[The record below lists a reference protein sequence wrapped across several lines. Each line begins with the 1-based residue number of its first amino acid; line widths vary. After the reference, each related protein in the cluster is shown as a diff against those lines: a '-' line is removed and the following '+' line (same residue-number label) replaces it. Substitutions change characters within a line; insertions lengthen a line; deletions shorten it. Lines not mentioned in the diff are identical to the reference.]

1 MAKTL
6 RGWRPAGAAMAVTL
20 ALTLGAVPIVAGAQP
35 AQTDTPTQAAAADAV
50 VAESDDVRA
59 LVAPVALY
67 PDPILALV
75 LQASTLPLQVV
86 QAERF
91 LEKRA
96 KDSNLQPD
104 PDWDKSIIGMLNYP
118 RQVELMAEYIDWTE
132 ELGNAVVDNLDEVQG
147 SIQEIRVAA
156 YYAGFLKS
164 TKQQEV
170 EIEDDVVRITSTDP
184 KKVSIPQY
192 DPAALLTALDEV
204 EEAEDAA
211 DEAVAAPAVP
221 ASKAPATPA
230 SQHSP
235 PTAQP
240 PIPAESVSAPMVE
253 TVPAAPVT
261 YAQPVTA
268 PAIAY
273 GEPEDSFWGDA
284 ATFAGGAVVGGLLGW
299 GLTEAFDDDD
309 NDWFDDDD
317 WDNDDVEEA
326 LRDRREFHEERRE
339 DVLAARDDRRDDRQ
353 DGATARR
360 ESRDEVRGDRQAT
373 RDERLQERSVDRDER
388 EQARSAPREDRAA
401 RSREK
406 LNERPTASGG
416 RTKPAAAGS
425 ASAKRSATKVERGK
439 RDVELPGAG
448 TQAGVTEKGKQ
459 RSGGAQ
465 RAQAMGRQAAPKL
478 ASAEQNRAAG
488 TPASPKN
495 ATARGSPPAPAIP
508 DRFAPKPIAGRAVA
522 VRRPAVGGGRRQRPA
537 AAEKNGRLLNIAP
550 KAVPGAASPRTET
563 AALSRAETGSVDGP
577 AEVVAEKGGEADER
591 ERPSPR

>member
-6 RGWRPAGAAMAVTL
+6 RGWRPAGAAMAVAL
-20 ALTLGAVPIVAGAQP
+20 ALMLGAIPIVAGAQL
-35 AQTDTPTQAAAADAV
+35 AQTDTPTEAAADAV
-50 VAESDDVRA
+50 VAQSDDVRA

-91 LEKRA
+91 LDKRA
-96 KDSNLQPD
+96 KDLSLQPD

-132 ELGNAVVDNLDEVQG
+132 ELGNAVVDNLDEVQA
-147 SIQEIRVAA
+147 SVQEIRLSA

-164 TKQQEV
+164 NKQQEV
-170 EIEDDVVRITSTDP
+170 EIKDDVVRITSTDP

-221 ASKAPATPA
+221 AAKASATPA
-230 SQHSP
+230 PQQSP
-235 PTAQP
+235 PVAQP
-240 PIPAESVSAPMVE
+240 AIPAESASAPMVE
-253 TVPAAPVT
+253 SVPAAPVT

-268 PAIAY
+268 PAVVY

-317 WDNDDVEEA
+317 WDNDDVQEA
-326 LRDRREFHEERRE
+326 LRDRREFQEERRE
-339 DVLAARDDRRDDRQ
+339 DVLAARDERRNDRQ

-373 RDERLQERSVDRDER
+373 RDERLQERNVDRDER
-388 EQARSAPREDRAA
+388 EQARGEAREDRAA
-401 RSREK
+401 RAREE

-416 RTKPAAAGS
+416 RTKPAAARS
-425 ASAKRSATKVERGK
+425 ASAKPATAKVERGN
-439 RDVELPGAG
+439 RDVRLPGAG
-448 TQAGVTEKGKQ
+448 TQAGVTEKVKQ

-465 RAQAMGRQAAPKL
+465 QAQATRGPAAPKL
-478 ASAEQNRAAG
+478 ASSKQKRAAG
-488 TPASPKN
+488 NTGFTQKRQGQGIAAGAGNPRQVRAEANRGARSRVAQTGGGSRQ
-495 ATARGSPPAPAIP
+495 ATAVSRG
-508 DRFAPKPIAGRAVA
+508 GGERAVA
-522 VRRPAVGGGRRQRPA
+522 QHRAEGGAGRGIASERNRGAVASRDGDRGRASRGGGGAGRRNR
-537 AAEKNGRLLNIAP
+537 
-550 KAVPGAASPRTET
+550 
-563 AALSRAETGSVDGP
+563 
-577 AEVVAEKGGEADER
+577 
-591 ERPSPR
+591 

>member
-6 RGWRPAGAAMAVTL
+6 RSWRPAGAAMAVAL
-20 ALTLGAVPIVAGAQP
+20 ALMLGAIHIVAGAQP
-35 AQTDTPTQAAAADAV
+35 AQTDTPSEAAADAV
-50 VAESDDVRA
+50 VAQSDDVRA

-75 LQASTLPLQVV
+75 RQASTLPFQVM

-91 LEKRA
+91 LAKRA
-96 KDSNLQPD
+96 KDSSLQPD
-104 PDWDKSIIGMLNYP
+104 PDWDTSIIGLLNYP
-118 RQVELMAEYIDWTE
+118 RQVESMAEYIDWTE
-132 ELGNAVVDNLDEVQG
+132 ELGNALIDNLDEVQG
-147 SIQEIRVAA
+147 SVQEIRLAA

-164 TKQQEV
+164 NKQQKVEV
-170 EIEDDVVRITSTDP
+170 KDEVVRITSTDP

-221 ASKAPATPA
+221 AAKASATPA
-230 SQHSP
+230 PQQSP
-235 PTAQP
+235 PVAQP
-240 PIPAESVSAPMVE
+240 AIPAESASAPMVE
-253 TVPAAPVT
+253 TVPATPVT

-309 NDWFDDDD
+309 DNDWFEDDD
-317 WDNDDVEEA
+317 WDNDDVQEA
-326 LRDRREFHEERRE
+326 LRDRREFQEERRE
-339 DVLAARDDRRDDRQ
+339 DVLAARDERRNDRQ
-353 DGATARR
+353 EGATVRR
-360 ESRDEVRGDRQAT
+360 ESRDEVRGNRQAT

-388 EQARSAPREDRAA
+388 EQARGEPREDRAA

-416 RTKPAAAGS
+416 RTKPAAAGP
-425 ASAKRSATKVERGK
+425 ASAKPSATKVERGK
-439 RDVELPGAG
+439 RDVKLPGAG
-448 TQAGVTEKGKQ
+448 TQAGVTEKVKQ

-465 RAQAMGRQAAPKL
+465 QAQATGRQAAPKL
-478 ASAEQNRAAG
+478 ASAEQNRAARNTGFTQKRDGQGIAAG
-488 TPASPKN
+488 TGNPRQVRAEANRGARSRGAQTGGGPRQ
-495 ATARGSPPAPAIP
+495 ATAS
-508 DRFAPKPIAGRAVA
+508 
-522 VRRPAVGGGRRQRPA
+522 
-537 AAEKNGRLLNIAP
+537 
-550 KAVPGAASPRTET
+550 
-563 AALSRAETGSVDGP
+563 SR
-577 AEVVAEKGGEADER
+577 GGE
-591 ERPSPR
+591 

>member
-6 RGWRPAGAAMAVTL
+6 RSWRPAGAAMAVAL
-20 ALTLGAVPIVAGAQP
+20 ALMLGAIHIVAGAQP
-35 AQTDTPTQAAAADAV
+35 AQTDTPPEAATDAV

-75 LQASTLPLQVV
+75 LQASTLPLQVM

-91 LEKRA
+91 LDKRT
-96 KDSNLQPD
+96 KDSSLQPD
-104 PDWDKSIIGMLNYP
+104 PDWDTSIIGLLNYP
-118 RQVELMAEYIDWTE
+118 RQVESMAEYIEWTE
-132 ELGNAVVDNLDEVQG
+132 ELGNAVIDNLDEVQG
-147 SIQEIRVAA
+147 SVQEIRLAA

-164 TKQQEV
+164 NKQQKVEV
-170 EIEDDVVRITSTDP
+170 KDEVVRITSTDP

-230 SQHSP
+230 PQQSP
-235 PTAQP
+235 PVAQ
-240 PIPAESVSAPMVE
+240 PAESASAPMVE
-253 TVPAAPVT
+253 TVPATPVT

-317 WDNDDVEEA
+317 WDNDDVQEA
-326 LRDRREFHEERRE
+326 LRDRREFQEERRE
-339 DVLAARDDRRDDRQ
+339 DVLAARDERRNDRQ
-353 DGATARR
+353 EGATVRR

-373 RDERLQERSVDRDER
+373 RDERLQERNVDRDER
-388 EQARSAPREDRAA
+388 EQARGEPREDRAA
-401 RSREK
+401 RAREE

-425 ASAKRSATKVERGK
+425 ASAKSATAKVERGN
-439 RDVELPGAG
+439 RDVKLPGAG
-448 TQAGVTEKGKQ
+448 TQAGVTEKVKQ

-465 RAQAMGRQAAPKL
+465 QAQATGRQAAPKL
-478 ASAEQNRAAG
+478 ASAEQNRAARNTGFTQKRDGQGIAAG
-488 TPASPKN
+488 TGNPRQVRAEANRGARSRVAQTGGGSRQ
-495 ATARGSPPAPAIP
+495 ATAVSRG
-508 DRFAPKPIAGRAVA
+508 GGERAVA
-522 VRRPAVGGGRRQRPA
+522 QHRAEGGAGRGIASDRNRGAVASRDGDRGRASRGGGGAERR
-537 AAEKNGRLLNIAP
+537 
-550 KAVPGAASPRTET
+550 
-563 AALSRAETGSVDGP
+563 SR
-577 AEVVAEKGGEADER
+577 
-591 ERPSPR
+591 

>member
-6 RGWRPAGAAMAVTL
+6 RSWRPAGAARAAALVLMLGTVWVVFGARP
-20 ALTLGAVPIVAGAQP
+20 ALT
-35 AQTDTPTQAAAADAV
+35 QTDTPSEAAADAV
-50 VAESDDVRA
+50 VAQSDDVRA

-91 LEKRA
+91 LNKRA
-96 KDSNLQPD
+96 KDLSLQPD
-104 PDWDKSIIGMLNYP
+104 PDWDRSIIGMLNYP
-118 RQVELMAEYIDWTE
+118 RQVQSMAEYIDWTE

-147 SIQEIRVAA
+147 SIQEIRLAA

-164 TKQQEV
+164 NKQQEV
-170 EIEDDVVRITSTDP
+170 EIEDDVVRIASTDP

-230 SQHSP
+230 PQQSP
-235 PTAQP
+235 PVAQP
-240 PIPAESVSAPMVE
+240 AIPAESASAPMVE
-253 TVPAAPVT
+253 TVPAAPLT

-317 WDNDDVEEA
+317 WDNDDVQEA
-326 LRDRREFHEERRE
+326 LRDRREFQEERRE
-339 DVLAARDDRRDDRQ
+339 DVLAARDERRNDRQ
-353 DGATARR
+353 EGATVRR
-360 ESRDEVRGDRQAT
+360 ESRDEVRGNRQAT
-373 RDERLQERSVDRDER
+373 RDERLQERSVDQDER
-388 EQARSAPREDRAA
+388 EQARGEAREDRAA

-406 LNERPTASGG
+406 LNERTTASGG
-416 RTKPAAAGS
+416 RTKPAAAGP
-425 ASAKRSATKVERGK
+425 ASAKPSATKVERGK
-439 RDVELPGAG
+439 RDVKLPGAG
-448 TQAGVTEKGKQ
+448 TQAGVTEKVKQ

-465 RAQAMGRQAAPKL
+465 QAQATGRQAAPKL
-478 ASAEQNRAAG
+478 ASVEQNRAAG
-488 TPASPKN
+488 NSGFTQKRDGQGIAAGAGNPRQVRAEANRGARSRVAQTGGGSRQ
-495 ATARGSPPAPAIP
+495 ATTVSRG
-508 DRFAPKPIAGRAVA
+508 GGERAVA
-522 VRRPAVGGGRRQRPA
+522 QHRAEGGAERGIASDRNRGAVASRDGDRGRASRGGGGAERR
-537 AAEKNGRLLNIAP
+537 
-550 KAVPGAASPRTET
+550 
-563 AALSRAETGSVDGP
+563 SR
-577 AEVVAEKGGEADER
+577 
-591 ERPSPR
+591 